1 MLLSQRWE
9 QTGFSMHVDDMGLFV
24 SVLQARIVE
33 VSPILGLTVLLCSK
47 PHFPRQIVV
56 MYS

>member
-9 QTGFSMHVDDMGLFV
+9 QTGLGMHANDMGSFLSV
-24 SVLQARIVE
+24 SQARIVE
-33 VSPILGLTVLLCSK
+33 VSPILGLTVFLCSK

-56 MYS
+56 MY